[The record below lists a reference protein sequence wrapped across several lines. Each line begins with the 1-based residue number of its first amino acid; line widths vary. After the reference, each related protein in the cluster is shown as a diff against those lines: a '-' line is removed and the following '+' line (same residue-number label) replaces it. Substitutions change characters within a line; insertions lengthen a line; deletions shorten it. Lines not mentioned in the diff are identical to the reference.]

1 MIEEI
6 HDVFERVYRQSMEE
20 LATYPLEQLND
31 PVEDPYAAYPTK
43 LGCLIFC
50 AHHEML
56 HAGQVGM
63 LRRLLG
69 NDPIR

>member
-1 MIEEI
+1 
-6 HDVFERVYRQSMEE
+6 MEE
-20 LATYPLEQLND
+20 LAMYPVDQLNE
-31 PVEDPYAAYPTK
+31 PVDDPYAAYPTK

-56 HAGQVGM
+56 HAGQIGM

-69 NDPIR
+69 LAPIR